1 MKRLQDMEM
10 FAEVAARGS
19 FSLAS
24 RRAGAAT
31 VHAVAQAGG
40 A

>member
-19 FSLAS
+19 FSLAAAAL
-24 RRAGAAT
+24 RAT